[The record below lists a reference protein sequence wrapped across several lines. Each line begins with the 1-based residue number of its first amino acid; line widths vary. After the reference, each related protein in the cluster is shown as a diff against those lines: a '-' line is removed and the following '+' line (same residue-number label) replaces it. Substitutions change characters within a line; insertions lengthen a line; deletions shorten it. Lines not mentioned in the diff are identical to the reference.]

1 MVIAFRSNQTGEDE
15 EIHTR
20 EASGGEGG
28 TLGRDDS
35 SLSQVG
41 RILYGPFIGQVF
53 FNLNSKSILFVWNI
67 FRILDSW

>member
-53 FNLNSKSILFVWNI
+53 LT
-67 FRILDSW
+67 